1 VTDNLT
7 GLRRINGLKRWCI
20 ENYVPLK
27 QFKRGEI
34 HLAFYESFCERPESE
49 LAILPTCHIMGIS
62 YAIPIWPHMTG
73 SNSRLRKDERIKNCE
88 SLWVMKSHT
97 QLVDVPR

>member
-1 VTDNLT
+1 MMDNLT

-34 HLAFYESFCERPESE
+34 HLAFCESFCEKPESE
-49 LAILPTCHIMGIS
+49 LAIFAHLPYNRNKLCHT
-62 YAIPIWPHMTG
+62 HMAPYDRQQFST
-73 SNSRLRKDERIKNCE
+73 SKRRANQEL
-88 SLWVMKSHT
+88 
-97 QLVDVPR
+97 